1 MYFMIVSVLVRI
13 TGTQP
18 SPTEHTAFSAYIS
31 IHRTN
36 TGKDQTIKFDTIVT
50 NIGNHYNSYSGTF
63 SPPQHGV
70 YVFTWTL
77 HCWGEGYLYTHLVV
91 NSRVVGATLTDALGV
106 GSVRSTTGIVVV
118 EVNQGDIVF
127 VRTHPTNGHHDLF
140 SNPDW
145 RSSFSGWK
153 LF

>member
-1 MYFMIVSVLVRI
+1 MFHYVHVCI
-13 TGTQP
+13 TGAQP
-18 SPTEHTAFSAYIS
+18 SLTEHIAFSAYIS
-31 IHRTN
+31 IYRTE

-50 NIGNHYNSYSGTF
+50 NIGNHYNNYSGTF
-63 SPPQHGV
+63 FAPQHGV

-77 HCWGEGYLYTHLVV
+77 HCFGGGYLYTHLVV
-91 NSRVVGATLTDALGV
+91 NSRVVGATDTDALGTDGV
-106 GSVRSTTGIVVV
+106 KSTTGIVVV

-127 VRTHPTNGHHDLF
+127 VRTHPTNGHHDLY
-140 SNPDW
+140 SNPDS